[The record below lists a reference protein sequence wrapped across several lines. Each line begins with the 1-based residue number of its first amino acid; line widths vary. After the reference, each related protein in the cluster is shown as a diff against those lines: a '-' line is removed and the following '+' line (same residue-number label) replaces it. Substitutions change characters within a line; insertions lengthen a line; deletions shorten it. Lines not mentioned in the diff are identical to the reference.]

1 MAHYEITITFDGT
14 NFVYTDEHH
23 QPGGHKRHLKA
34 GDTIRWILKDYG
46 SSLEIDFN
54 KNGNPFDPS
63 TSAFK
68 AKTGKSTQPGKCNLS
83 HNTFYDYAVT
93 AFDAQG
99 NVLHTEDPQIMFDD
113 GSFPNGDFGKL
124 SLPDPAAIAQA
135 AEQAWEKIFD
145 KLSSA
150 KQGDRGSAI
159 LFYPHG
165 ITDIEVSV
173 GFSGITVSVKVS
185 GPDA

>member
-1 MAHYEITITFDGT
+1 MAHFDITITFDGKQ
-14 NFVYTDEHH
+14 FVYTDQQNHPAKQIKH
-23 QPGGHKRHLKA
+23 VNKN
-34 GDTIRWILKDYG
+34 DTIKWMLQGYG
-46 SSLEIDFN
+46 SSVEIDFN
-54 KNGNPFDPS
+54 KNGNPFNPP
-63 TSAFK
+63 TPTLT
-68 AKTGKSTQPGKCNLS
+68 AKTGKWTNPGKCSVS

-99 NVLHTEDPQIMFDD
+99 KVLHTEDPQIIFDD
-113 GSFPNGDFGKL
+113 GSFPAGDSGQL

-150 KQGDRGSAI
+150 KQVERATGV
-159 LFYPHG
+159 LLYPHG

-173 GFSGITVSVKVS
+173 GFSGVTITVKVS